1 MKVSFSWCKSF
12 LQFRID
18 YIIILMFELEFSFV
32 FILFH
37 VPLNNDEDI
46 RSKKFLESF
55 EKNSF
60 ALSRNNLS
68 SIKRP
73 ENNLPEDSGSLLCC
87 KKRKVIKSCLG
98 LCITKSGNARS
109 EIVIGECD
117 IYLND
122 IKNCLTNAKSNKFVK
137 SIES

>member
-1 MKVSFSWCKSF
+1 MPNCCIQQHWFSQGQKASFKSFS
-12 LQFRID
+12 IVD
-18 YIIILMFELEFSFV
+18 NV
-32 FILFH
+32 AG
-37 VPLNNDEDI
+37 
-46 RSKKFLESF
+46 

-122 IKNCLTNAKSNKFVK
+122 IKNCLANAKSNKFVK